1 MIEKEKMLR
10 GELYNSSSDKDLV
23 EDRERAKDLCF
34 ELNNTKPSDLE
45 KRKNILKKLFHKTG
59 ENFHIESNFWCDY
72 GYRIE
77 IGENFYANH
86 NVVML
91 DAGGISF
98 GDKVLVAPQCGFHTS
113 GHPIDAQTRNSAIEY
128 ARPIKVGN
136 DVWIGAGVHVC
147 PGVTI
152 GNNVVI
158 GAGSVVVRD
167 IPDNSIAVGD
177 PCRVIKKID

>member
-1 MIEKEKMLR
+1 MF
-10 GELYNSSSDKDLV
+10 NSSSDKDLV
-23 EDRERAKDLCF
+23 EDRARAKDLCF

-45 KRKNILKKLFHKTG
+45 KRKSILKKLFHKTG

-91 DAGGISF
+91 DAGEISF
-98 GDKVLVAPQCGFHTS
+98 GDNVLVAPQCGFHTS
-113 GHPIDAQTRNSAIEY
+113 GHPIDAQTRNAAIEY

-177 PCRVIKKID
+177 PCKVIKKID

>member
-23 EDRERAKDLCF
+23 EDRARAKDLCF
-34 ELNNTKPSDLE
+34 ELNNTKPSDIE
-45 KRKNILKKLFHKTG
+45 KRKSIFKKLFNKTG

-98 GDKVLVAPQCGFHTS
+98 GD
-113 GHPIDAQTRNSAIEY
+113 N
-128 ARPIKVGN
+128 
-136 DVWIGAGVHVC
+136 VWIGAGVHVC

-152 GNNVVI
+152 RDNVVI

>member
-1 MIEKEKMLR
+1 M
-10 GELYNSSSDKDLV
+10 
-23 EDRERAKDLCF
+23 
-34 ELNNTKPSDLE
+34 
-45 KRKNILKKLFHKTG
+45 KKLFHKTG

-98 GDKVLVAPQCGFHTS
+98 GDTLLVAPQCGFHTS